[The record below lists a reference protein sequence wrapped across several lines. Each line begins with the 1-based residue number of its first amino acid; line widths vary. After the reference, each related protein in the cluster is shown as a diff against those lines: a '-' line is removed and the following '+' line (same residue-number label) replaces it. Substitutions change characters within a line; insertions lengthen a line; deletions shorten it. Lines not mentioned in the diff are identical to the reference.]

1 MKFGGYR
8 HRGEKDIL
16 ILVCKVIL
24 QYHVIN
30 GSCEFMARNPSRK
43 SNILA
48 SLGVISIVVVEI
60 N

>member
-1 MKFGGYR
+1 MKFGGHR

-24 QYHVIN
+24 QCHVIN

-48 SLGVISIVVVEI
+48 SLGVISTAVVELK
-60 N
+60 